1 MATYVLR
8 NGLLVDKH
16 TGERMPLPADWKPAA
31 PRIQP
36 DMEPFISPVS
46 GKVIGGR
53 AQRRDDMKRHD
64 CIDGRDIPRR
74 PYVLSEK
81 YAKLTGLP
89 LKGRD
94 C

>member
-1 MATYVLR
+1 MATYVMR

-16 TGERMPLPADWKPAA
+16 TGERMPLPADWKPAK
-31 PRIQP
+31 PQIMP
-36 DMEPFISPVS
+36 DMEPFVSPVS
-46 GKVIGGR
+46 GELIGGR
-53 AQRRDDMKRHD
+53 AQRREDMKRHD

-74 PYVLSEK
+74 QYVMTEK
-81 YAKLTGLP
+81 YSKMLGLP

>member
-1 MATYVLR
+1 MPRYVMR
-8 NGLLVDKH
+8 DGALVDKSS
-16 TGERMPLPADWKPAA
+16 GEPMKIYHGWTPATPQ
-31 PRIQP
+31 IMP

-46 GKVIGGR
+46 GEVVGGR
-53 AQRRDDMKRHD
+53 AQRREDMKRND

-81 YAKLTGLP
+81 YARLTGLP